1 MTAAPCGG
9 PLPDPRAH
17 PDKDAALVQAM
28 FDRVA
33 PRYDLVNTVLSAGQD
48 AHWRRVAARAA
59 AVGPGRVA
67 LDVATG
73 TGKVAQELARAGA
86 HVCALDFSVAMLAT
100 GQRRD
105 GVPASVRWCAGD
117 GTRLPLEDA
126 SVDAV
131 TIGFG
136 LRNLADLDAA
146 LVEFARVARPGARLV
161 ILEFSQPPR
170 AALRRGYH
178 ALLRA
183 AVPRVARAVASDP
196 RAYTYLAESIAAWP
210 DATELADR
218 VAAAGW
224 ARVGVKRLAAGA
236 VAVHRAVR
244 PAKSPSRMQS

>member
-1 MTAAPCGG
+1 MVAPA
-9 PLPDPRAH
+9 PAEDALPDPRSG
-17 PDKDAALVQAM
+17 PDKDAVLVQRM

-33 PRYDLVNTVLSAGQD
+33 PRYDLVNTVLSGGQD

-67 LDVATG
+67 LDVASG
-73 TGKVAQELARAGA
+73 TGKLADELARTGA
-86 HVCALDFSVAMLAT
+86 HVIALDFSVPMLAA
-100 GQRRD
+100 GAARD
-105 GVPASVRWCAGD
+105 DVPASVRWCAGD
-117 GTRLPLEDA
+117 GTRLPLADA

-136 LRNLADLDAA
+136 LRNLPDVDAGLA
-146 LVEFARVARPGARLV
+146 ELARVARPGARLV

-170 AALRRGYH
+170 ALLRRGYH

-183 AVPRVARAVASDP
+183 GVPAVARAVASDP

-210 DATELADR
+210 DATGLAAR
-218 VAAAGW
+218 VADAGW
-224 ARVGVKRLAAGA
+224 TRVGIKRLAAGA

-244 PAKSPSRMQS
+244 PGTA